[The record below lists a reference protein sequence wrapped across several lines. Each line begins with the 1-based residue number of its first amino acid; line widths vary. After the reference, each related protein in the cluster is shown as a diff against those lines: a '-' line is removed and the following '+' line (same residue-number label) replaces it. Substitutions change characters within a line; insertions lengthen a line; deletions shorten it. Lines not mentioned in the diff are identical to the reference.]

1 MCEVA
6 AHLTDHVLPHVPARQ
21 WVLSVPKRLR
31 PYLHHDVRV
40 AGAVLQIFL
49 RAIRATLRRSSPTAS
64 SRAQLGAVS
73 FFHQFF
79 AARPRAQVFTS
90 ESLTR
95 LRLVPTPSFKCS
107 ALLSTSTPITT
118 SSSSMASSAR
128 PTTVRSEFHEAHD
141 LTPDRIAQVESVVQK
156 RVLRYFRRQG
166 LLDELDAAGMPG
178 TRRRRV
184 GQGSGGFFALRAQVP
199 SAFSVD
205 ASVRIEAEDRAG
217 IERLV
222 RYCAR
227 PPFALERLN
236 ALGSTPS
243 LASPESR
250 LVYRFPKPDIH
261 GRTELLLTPLE
272 LLEALA
278 KFVPPPRVHRHRYH
292 GVLAPNARLRPHVV
306 AFGRPEL
313 VSEQPATEGDVASPS
328 PAAEPAPA
336 PASPAR
342 IRWAVLL
349 ARIYNV
355 LPLLCPACGAE
366 MRILAFLTDP
376 PVVSAI
382 LLHLDLPL
390 GPPPLSPARGPP
402 QSDLL
407 TGLLDQTPAFDP
419 AEPEPIPDL
428 PALRSG
434 EPAVYRVALRHRR
447 RPPGSSSTS
456 PRPTTSISEAPQAGR
471 PAGDSPPSA
480 FPAHPRI
487 PEARSG
493 LLSSRGSLAASWRLQ
508 RPRAARLRCPPTSP
522 PAPSYLAHCQLRPF
536 GVPIVWSSYPYMTAQ

>member
-1 MCEVA
+1 MSFIFIG
-6 AHLTDHVLPHVPARQ
+6 T
-21 WVLSVPKRLR
+21 SKPKRLR

-49 RAIRATLRRSSPTAS
+49 RAIRTTLRRSSPTAPP
-64 SRAQLGAVS
+64 RAQLGAVS
-73 FFHQFF
+73 FFHRFGSSLNVH
-79 AARPRAQVFTS
+79 PHYHLVVLDGVFSKADDS
-90 ESLTR
+90 EI
-95 LRLVPTPSFKCS
+95 
-107 ALLSTSTPITT
+107 A
-118 SSSSMASSAR
+118 
-128 PTTVRSEFHEAHD
+128 FHEAYD
-141 LTPDRIAQVESVVQK
+141 LTPDRIAQVESVVRK

-166 LLDELDAAGMPG
+166 LLDDLDAAGMLNW
-178 TRRRRV
+178 
-184 GQGSGGFFALRAQVP
+184 QGSGG
-199 SAFSVD
+199 FSVD

-227 PPFALERLN
+227 PPFALERLH

-272 LLEALA
+272 LLDAIA

-292 GVLAPNARLRPHVV
+292 GVLAPNARLRPHAV

-313 VSEQPATEGDVASPS
+313 VSEPPATEGDAASPS
-328 PAAEPAPA
+328 PSAEPAPA

-349 ARIYNV
+349 ARIYDV
-355 LPLLCPACGAE
+355 LPLLCPACGGE

-382 LLHLDLPL
+382 LLHLDIPHK
-390 GPPPLSPARGPP
+390 PPPLAPARGPP

-419 AEPEPIPDL
+419 TEPEPIPDF
-428 PALRSG
+428 
-434 EPAVYRVALRHRR
+434 EFDQ
-447 RPPGSSSTS
+447 ST
-456 PRPTTSISEAPQAGR
+456 P
-471 PAGDSPPSA
+471 DD
-480 FPAHPRI
+480 FD
-487 PEARSG
+487 
-493 LLSSRGSLAASWRLQ
+493 L
-508 RPRAARLRCPPTSP
+508 
-522 PAPSYLAHCQLRPF
+522 
-536 GVPIVWSSYPYMTAQ
+536 